1 MSRYAKKF
9 LTQESGMEFLQF
21 AIIIAITASLAAL
34 MMQLRNTAG
43 DAITKANQRASIE
56 FTNSTN
62 SKGNY

>member
-1 MSRYAKKF
+1 
-9 LTQESGMEFLQF
+9 MEFLQF